1 MLIPLWVKA
10 TVLAGIVGSLVA
22 GGYYLKGVIAENKQ
36 MKEDL
41 AEFKTALEQEQSKNR
56 LQDRIFLRRD
66 ELKQD
71 VRDGIADVTVRIK
84 QEAAN
89 DPSTRSFTSTVLP
102 RGLRDAI
109 LKANAATAERASANG
124 SNTNRRAVQ
133 DKH

>member
-1 MLIPLWVKA
+1 
-10 TVLAGIVGSLVA
+10 
-22 GGYYLKGVIAENKQ
+22 